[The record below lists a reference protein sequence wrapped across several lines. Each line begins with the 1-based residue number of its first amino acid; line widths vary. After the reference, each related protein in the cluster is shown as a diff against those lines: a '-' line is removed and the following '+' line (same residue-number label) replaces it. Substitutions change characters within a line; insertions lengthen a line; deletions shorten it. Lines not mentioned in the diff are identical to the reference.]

1 MDPLPFWN
9 ADLTSVEVELRAKLI
24 DDFSAQVL
32 TGALAVLDA
41 PSNPIRLNQFAAAM
55 RELFGH
61 TLHALAPDENVTK
74 CEWFE
79 HQAGTKGPTRRQ
91 RAKYATQGGLS
102 DDYIAEIGVNVEH
115 LHDMAIKAVDDMS
128 KYTHV
133 RPGTIIDNP
142 HEIAVFVDGA
152 MHALLGLFASFAECR
167 SRVLDALSKE
177 IDDEAVDALITETIQ
192 NVDELAPHHSVE
204 EVYVEETRVVS
215 LTHDTIYFKAT
226 GTLVVGLQWGS
237 NSDVSRGDGIELD
250 DSFPFEVTMQSPID
264 DVSSFYEVEYRVDT
278 SSWLADDDRD

>member
-1 MDPLPFWN
+1 
-9 ADLTSVEVELRAKLI
+9 LTSFEIELRAKLI

-41 PSNPIRLNQFAAAM
+41 PTNPIRLNQFAAAM

-61 TLHALAPDENVTK
+61 TLHTLAPDENVTK

-79 HQAGTKGPTRRQ
+79 PEQGTNGPTRRQ

-102 DDYIAEIGVNVEH
+102 DAYIAEIGMNVQH
-115 LHDMAIKAVDDMS
+115 LHDVAIKAVDDMS

-133 RPGTIIDNP
+133 RPGTVIDNP
-142 HEIAVFVDGA
+142 DEIAAFVDGA

-167 SRVLDALSKE
+167 SRVLDALSEE
-177 IDDEAVDALITETIQ
+177 IDDKAVGALITETILD
-192 NVDELAPHHSVE
+192 VDQLAPHHSVE
-204 EVYVEETRVVS
+204 EVYVEDTRVVS

-264 DVSSFYEVEYRVDT
+264 DVSSFYEVEYSVDT
-278 SSWLADDDRD
+278 SSWSADDDRD

>member
-1 MDPLPFWN
+1 MICEGSTCQLASRWNTSIRSIHLPFRN
-9 ADLTSVEVELRAKLI
+9 ADFTCLELELRAKLI
-24 DDFSAQVL
+24 DDFSVQVL

-41 PSNPIRLNQFAAAM
+41 PSNPIRLNQCAAAM

-79 HQAGTKGPTRRQ
+79 PQPGTKGPTRRQ

-102 DDYIAEIGVNVEH
+102 DDYIAQIGVNVQH
-115 LHDMAIKAVDDMS
+115 LHDVAIKAVDDMS

-142 HEIAVFVDGA
+142 REIAVFVDGA

-167 SRVLDALSKE
+167 SSVLDAVSKE
-177 IDDEAVDALITETIQ
+177 IDDEAVGALITETIL
-192 NVDELAPHHSVE
+192 DELAPLMPLLISGSSNRDASHMPAAHPYIPAASGRGTGPRSIARSVGPSVKHMPGGHSRRGCHHRRSR
-204 EVYVEETRVVS
+204 TSAFARP
-215 LTHDTIYFKAT
+215 
-226 GTLVVGLQWGS
+226 GS
-237 NSDVSRGDGIELD
+237 
-250 DSFPFEVTMQSPID
+250 
-264 DVSSFYEVEYRVDT
+264 
-278 SSWLADDDRD
+278 

>member
-1 MDPLPFWN
+1 MPFRN
-9 ADLTSVEVELRAKLI
+9 ADLTSLELELRAKLI
-24 DDFSAQVL
+24 DDFSAEVL

-61 TLHALAPDENVTK
+61 TLHTLAPDENVTK

-79 HQAGTKGPTRRQ
+79 PKPGTKGPTRRQ

-102 DDYIAEIGVNVEH
+102 DDYIAEIGVNVQH
-115 LHDMAIKAVDDMS
+115 LHDVAIKAVDDMS

-133 RPGTIIDNP
+133 RPVTIIDNP
-142 HEIAVFVDGA
+142 REIAVFVDGA

-167 SRVLDALSKE
+167 SSVLDALAKE
-177 IDDEAVDALITETIQ
+177 IDEQAVDALITETIQ
-192 NVDELAPHHSVE
+192 SVDELAPHHSVE

-226 GTLVVGLQWGS
+226 GTLAVGLQWGS

-264 DVSSFYEVEYRVDT
+264 DVSSFYGIEYSVDT
-278 SSWLADDDRD
+278 STWLADDDRD

>member
-1 MDPLPFWN
+1 M
-9 ADLTSVEVELRAKLI
+9 TSLELELRAKLI

-32 TGALAVLDA
+32 TGALAVLDD

-61 TLHALAPDENVTK
+61 TLQTLAPDGNVTK

-79 HQAGTKGPTRRQ
+79 PHPGTKGPTRRQ

-102 DDYIAEIGVNVEH
+102 DDYIAEIGVDVQH
-115 LHDMAIKAVDDMS
+115 LHDVAIKAVDDMS

-133 RPGTIIDNP
+133 RPGTIIDDP
-142 HEIAVFVDGA
+142 REIAVFVDGA
-152 MHALLGLFASFAECR
+152 MRALLGLFASFAECR
-167 SRVLDALSKE
+167 SSVLDALSKE
-177 IDDEAVDALITETIQ
+177 IDDQAVNALIMETIQ
-192 NVDELAPHHSVE
+192 DVDELAPHHSVE
-204 EVYVEETRVVS
+204 EVYVEDTRVVS

-226 GTLVVGLQWGS
+226 GTLAVGLQWGS

-250 DSFPFEVTMQSPID
+250 ANFPFEVTMQSPID
-264 DVSSFYEVEYRVDT
+264 DVSSFYEVEYSVDT
-278 SSWLADDDRD
+278 STWSDDDDRD

>member
-1 MDPLPFWN
+1 MICEGFPFQIASRWN
-9 ADLTSVEVELRAKLI
+9 TSTRSIHWPFRNAGLSFLELELRAKLI

-32 TGALAVLDA
+32 TGALAVLDV

-61 TLHALAPDENVTK
+61 TLHALAPDGNVTK

-79 HQAGTKGPTRRQ
+79 PEPRTKGPTRRQ

-102 DDYIAEIGVNVEH
+102 DDYIVEIGVDVQH
-115 LHDMAIKAVDDMS
+115 LHDVAIKAIDDMS

-142 HEIAVFVDGA
+142 HEIAFFVDGA

-167 SRVLDALSKE
+167 SGVLDALSKE
-177 IDDEAVDALITETIQ
+177 IDDEAVDALITETI
-192 NVDELAPHHSVE
+192 
-204 EVYVEETRVVS
+204 
-215 LTHDTIYFKAT
+215 
-226 GTLVVGLQWGS
+226 
-237 NSDVSRGDGIELD
+237 
-250 DSFPFEVTMQSPID
+250 
-264 DVSSFYEVEYRVDT
+264 
-278 SSWLADDDRD
+278 

>member
-1 MDPLPFWN
+1 VPSLE
-9 ADLTSVEVELRAKLI
+9 LELRAKLI

-61 TLHALAPDENVTK
+61 TLHALAPDGNVTK

-79 HQAGTKGPTRRQ
+79 PEPGTKGPTRRQ

-102 DDYIAEIGVNVEH
+102 DNYIAEIGVDVQH

-133 RPGTIIDNP
+133 RPGTIIDYP

-152 MHALLGLFASFAECR
+152 MHALLGLFASFAACR
-167 SRVLDALSKE
+167 SGLLDALSKE

-192 NVDELAPHHSVE
+192 SVDELAPHHSVE

-215 LTHDTIYFKAT
+215 LTHDTIYIKAT
-226 GTLVVGLQWGS
+226 GTLAVGLQWVRTLMFLAVTASRLTTVSLLRSLCNRPSTMFRACTGS
-237 NSDVSRGDGIELD
+237 SIALTRASG
-250 DSFPFEVTMQSPID
+250 
-264 DVSSFYEVEYRVDT
+264 
-278 SSWLADDDRD
+278 